1 MSLFKLID
9 CPNGWKL
16 FQNHCYLMPSKPII
30 LQQSTWHDA
39 RSFCVASGADL
50 VSLNSQTEE
59 SFVNKQI
66 EIWGNYLYYWIGLT
80 DEDVEGKWKWT
91 DGSPVNYTNFTRT
104 QGFNDSQVNGTN
116 FTGSQINTERLD
128 FVRVE
133 NGIWKYSDDMYPDIN
148 SGRWMALI
156 CESSG
161 MCLRE
166 YFYGGQKCENFLH
179 SGLAKAGKK
188 FQISF
193 CSYLIDQ
200 ASRSEF

>member
-1 MSLFKLID
+1 
-9 CPNGWKL
+9 
-16 FQNHCYLMPSKPII
+16 MPSKPII
-30 LQQSTWHDA
+30 LQQSTWHDP
-39 RSFCVASGADL
+39 RSFCVATGADL

-66 EIWGNYLYYWIGLT
+66 EIWGNYLYYWIGMT
-80 DEDVEGKWKWT
+80 DEDVKGKWKWT
-91 DGSPVNYTNFTRT
+91 DGSPVNYTNFTKT

-116 FTGSQINTERLD
+116 FTGSQINTERFD

-161 MCLRE
+161 VCLRE
-166 YFYGGQKCENFLH
+166 YICGGQKRENFFH
-179 SGLAKAGKK
+179 SGLAKSGKK

-193 CSYLIDQ
+193 YSYLIEQ